1 MAAWFDPVLALLAAQ
16 PPATTTLTLT
26 LGELAALASGPV
38 PAGLATR
45 TYWRTPSNQIGRRLA
60 AIGWRTASFNRRV
73 QTITFSRFG
82 PVLEPP
88 GGEVV

>member
-1 MAAWFDPVLALLAAQ
+1 MAAWFDPLLALLAAQ

-45 TYWRTPSNQIGRRLA
+45 TYWRTPSN
-60 AIGWRTASFNRRV
+60 
-73 QTITFSRFG
+73 
-82 PVLEPP
+82 
-88 GGEVV
+88 